1 MKRLLFITI
10 TFLSAFSIFAQGY
23 NVAGGIRMG
32 TDWGVTAKYRFDKK
46 MTAEAIIQSSA
57 SKNRDEVI
65 ITALVEKHNP
75 LISKRFNF
83 YTGAGLHKG
92 WNNTVNAETT
102 YQNPFGLTA
111 IAGIEFNLG
120 RTNVSWDF
128 KPAFN
133 LVGGERKMY
142 TQSGISLR
150 YVFEK
155 RPLFNKKKKK
165 KKGKNK
171 KSFNWKF
178 WEKWKK

>member
-1 MKRLLFITI
+1 MKKPLLTSILL
-10 TFLSAFSIFAQGY
+10 LSCFALFSQGY
-23 NVAGGIRMG
+23 NIAGGIRMG
-32 TDWGVTAKYRFDKK
+32 TDWGITGKYRVGKK
-46 MTAEAIIQSSA
+46 ESIEAIIQSSA
-57 SKNRDEVI
+57 NNSRDEVI
-65 ITALVEKHNP
+65 ITALYEKHNP

-92 WNNTVNAETT
+92 WNNTVNGETT
-102 YQNPFGLTA
+102 FENPFGITA

-155 RPLFNKKKKK
+155 RPLFERKNKKKN
-165 KKGKNK
+165 KNK
-171 KSFNWKF
+171 KKINWKF
-178 WEKWKK
+178 WEKK

>member
-1 MKRLLFITI
+1 MKHLLII
-10 TFLSAFSIFAQGY
+10 SIAFLSSFSILAQGY
-23 NVAGGIRMG
+23 NIAGGIRMG
-32 TDWGVTAKYRFDKK
+32 TDWGITGKYRFDNKA
-46 MTAEAIIQSSA
+46 TAELIIQSAA
-57 SKNRDEVI
+57 SNSRDEVI
-65 ITALVEKHNP
+65 ITALAEKHNP

-92 WNNTVNAETT
+92 WNNTVNSETEF
-102 YQNPFGLTA
+102 QNPFGITA

-120 RTNVSWDF
+120 RMNVSWDF

-155 RPLFNKKKKK
+155 RPLFAWKNKKKNKDKK
-165 KKGKNK
+165 KI
-171 KSFNWKF
+171 NWKF
-178 WEKWKK
+178 WEKI

>member
-1 MKRLLFITI
+1 MKQLLIIFIA
-10 TFLSAFSIFAQGY
+10 FLSTFSVTAQGY
-23 NVAGGIRMG
+23 NIAGGIRMG
-32 TDWGVTAKYRFDKK
+32 TDWGITGKYRIGKK
-46 MTAEAIIQSSA
+46 ESIEGIIQSAA
-57 SKNRDEVI
+57 SKDKDEVI
-65 ITALVEKHNP
+65 ITALYEKHNP

-92 WNNTVNAETT
+92 WNNTIDGDID
-102 YQNPFGLTA
+102 YDNPFGITA

-133 LVGGERKMY
+133 LIGGERKMY

-155 RPLFNKKKKK
+155 RPLFERKNKKKKK
-165 KKGKNK
+165 DKDKKKI
-171 KSFNWKF
+171 NWKF
-178 WEKWKK
+178 WEKK

>member
-1 MKRLLFITI
+1 MKQLLII
-10 TFLSAFSIFAQGY
+10 SIAFLSSFSLAAQGY
-23 NVAGGIRMG
+23 NIAGGIRMG
-32 TDWGVTAKYRFDKK
+32 TDWGITGKYRFDKK
-46 MTAEAIIQSSA
+46 ATIEGIIQSAA
-57 SKNRDEVI
+57 SNNKDEVI
-65 ITALVEKHNP
+65 ITVLAEKHNP

-92 WNNTVNAETT
+92 WNNTVNGETT
-102 YQNPFGLTA
+102 YKNPFGVTA

-155 RPLFNKKKKK
+155 RPLFERKNKKKKNKDK
-165 KKGKNK
+165 KKI
-171 KSFNWKF
+171 NWKF
-178 WEKWKK
+178 WEKK

>member
-1 MKRLLFITI
+1 M
-10 TFLSAFSIFAQGY
+10 
-23 NVAGGIRMG
+23 
-32 TDWGVTAKYRFDKK
+32 GVTGKYRFAKK
-46 MTAEAIIQSSA
+46 ATVEAILQSAA
-57 SKNRDEVI
+57 SKSRDEVI
-65 ITALVEKHNP
+65 ITVLAEKHNP

-92 WNNTVNAETT
+92 WNNTINEATT
-102 YQNPFGLTA
+102 YKDPFGITA

-120 RTNVSWDF
+120 RTNISWDF

-155 RPLFNKKKKK
+155 RPIFNRKKKK
-165 KKGKNK
+165 KKGEK
-171 KSFNWKF
+171 KKINWKF
-178 WEKWKK
+178 WEKK

>member
-1 MKRLLFITI
+1 MKRLLIISIAFFS
-10 TFLSAFSIFAQGY
+10 TFSLFSQGY
-23 NVAGGIRMG
+23 NIAGGIRMG
-32 TDWGVTAKYRFDKK
+32 TDWGITGKYRIAKK
-46 MTAEAIIQSSA
+46 ETIEAIIQSAA
-57 SKNRDEVI
+57 SKDKDEVI
-65 ITALVEKHNP
+65 ITALWEKHNP

-92 WNNTVNAETT
+92 WNNTNNGEIT
-102 YQNPFGLTA
+102 YQNPFGVTA

-155 RPLFNKKKKK
+155 RPLFNRKKKKK
-165 KKGKNK
+165 KDKDK
-171 KSFNWKF
+171 KKINWKF
-178 WEKWKK
+178 WEKK

>member
-1 MKRLLFITI
+1 
-10 TFLSAFSIFAQGY
+10 
-23 NVAGGIRMG
+23 MG
-32 TDWGVTAKYRFDKK
+32 TDWGITGKYRFDNKA
-46 MTAEAIIQSSA
+46 TAELIIQSAA
-57 SKNRDEVI
+57 SNNRDEVI
-65 ITALVEKHNP
+65 ITALAEKHNP

-92 WNNTVNAETT
+92 WNNTVNGETNFR
-102 YQNPFGLTA
+102 NPFGITA

-120 RTNVSWDF
+120 RMNVSWDF

-155 RPLFNKKKKK
+155 RPLFAWKNKKKNKDKK
-165 KKGKNK
+165 KI
-171 KSFNWKF
+171 NWKF
-178 WEKWKK
+178 WEKI